1 VVEEPGAGSGYL
13 EEGMYDLSRLTLTD
27 MTRCGSSLR
36 KLGDGA
42 TSMEEA
48 ADRIVHYLHDNF
60 ISQASGRRSCA
71 LVRFFKTHRYGEL
84 DPELQTFADRV
95 LGSPPPSADMRCL
108 TLLASS
114 GERPQWNGREHSV
127 GHKAIPLPSLE
138 AVHRIPMIAR
148 LIKQLGLEITSLV
161 DTSTSLLVDDEQRSY
176 NVFYVADAE
185 GSPHIP
191 AQDEFV
197 VPLGI
202 RSVLGFGGILPLGDL
217 FTVILFS
224 TDAIPRETLDLFRPL
239 ALCTKTAVLP
249 FVGGP
254 VFSSSVAERGTP
266 PHG

>member
-1 VVEEPGAGSGYL
+1 
-13 EEGMYDLSRLTLTD
+13 MYDLSRFSLTD

-36 KLGDGA
+36 KLGLGA

-48 ADRIVHYLHDNF
+48 ADRVVRHLHDNF
-60 ISQASGRRSCA
+60 IAGDTGRRSCV
-71 LVRFFKTHRYGEL
+71 LVRFFKTHRYDSL
-84 DPELQTFADRV
+84 DPELQAFADRV
-95 LGSPPPSADMRCL
+95 LDSPPASADMRCL

-114 GERPQWNGREHSV
+114 GERAEWNGRTHSV
-127 GHKAIPLPSLE
+127 GHKVIPLPSPQ

-148 LIKQLGLEITSLV
+148 LIKQLGLEITTLV
-161 DTSTSLLVDDEQRSY
+161 DPSTSLMVDDEQRSY
-176 NVFYVADAE
+176 NVFYVADAA

-191 AQDEFV
+191 AQKDFV

-224 TDAIPRETLDLFRPL
+224 TVAIPRETLDLFRPL
-239 ALCTKTAVLP
+239 ALCTKAAVLP

-254 VFSSSVAERGTP
+254 VFAHRIARPNTP
-266 PHG
+266 SHG